1 MSRGRK
7 ALIAVGIIVV
17 LAVLGGLS
25 VRNAGGRGAEV
36 RMEDVEKRDL
46 VAIVTANGNIR
57 ARRKVD
63 ISADVMGRI
72 VQLDVDEGD
81 HVEEGAVL
89 LRIDP
94 TQLQAAHARTQAQLS
109 QSRAGAAQQN
119 ANLLQAEREA
129 TRMESLWARD
139 STLVSLQQV
148 EDART
153 GFEVARSLLESANF
167 GVEQAQAAVR
177 EAADNLSKA
186 TIRAPMPGK
195 VTRLNVEA
203 GEMAVIGTMNNPGS
217 LLLTISDL
225 SVVEAVM
232 EVDETDVPEIS
243 LGDSAVVEL
252 DAFPDIEFTGRVTE
266 IGNSAIRPPS
276 DNTAGQSQT
285 IDFEVVVTLVDPPV
299 ELRPDLSATAEIIT
313 ERRDGVVSV
322 PIIAVTVRD
331 PQGAQPEANEST
343 GASNEDGVD
352 GVFVVVGGVAEFRP
366 VELGIAGQDYFEIIS
381 GLEVGETV
389 VAGPYQAVRTLTAG
403 DPVVTEEG
411 TDEEESG
418 SSSVSVQV
426 GSGS

>member
-7 ALIAVGIIVV
+7 ALVAGAVVVV
-17 LAVLGGLS
+17 LAALGGLS
-25 VRNAGGRGAEV
+25 VRNASARGALV
-36 RMEDVEKRDL
+36 RLEKVEKRDL

-57 ARRKVD
+57 ARRMVD

-81 HVEEGAVL
+81 DVEEGAVL

-94 TQLQAAHARTQAQLS
+94 TQPRAALSRARALLS
-109 QSRAGAAQQN
+109 QSSAGAAQQN
-119 ANLLQAEREA
+119 ASFLQAEREA
-129 TRMESLWARD
+129 RRMESLWARD
-139 STLVSLQQV
+139 STLVSRQQV
-148 EDART
+148 EDAVT
-153 GFEVARSLLESANF
+153 AYEVARSLLAGANF
-167 GVEQAQAAVR
+167 GVEQSLAAVA
-177 EAADNLSKA
+177 EAEDNLAKT
-186 TIRAPMPGK
+186 TIRAPMSGR

-203 GEMAVIGTMNNPGS
+203 GEMAVVGTMNNPGS

-252 DAFPDIEFTGRVTE
+252 DAFPDLLFTGQVTE

-276 DNTAGQSQT
+276 ENTGGQAQT
-285 IDFEVVVTLVDPPV
+285 IDFEVVVTLDDPPV

-313 ERRDGVVSV
+313 ERRGGVLAV

-331 PQGAQPEANEST
+331 REGTRPEATEDGT
-343 GASNEDGVD
+343 TVIEDGVD
-352 GVFVVVGGVAEFRP
+352 GVFVVVDGHAEFRP

-381 GLEVGETV
+381 GLELGETII
-389 VAGPYQAVRTLTAG
+389 AGPYQAVRTLSAG
-403 DPVVTEEG
+403 DPVRTEDAER
-411 TDEEESG
+411 DRESAR
-418 SSSVSVQV
+418 
-426 GSGS
+426 